1 MRFYSAALVSA
12 FLSSALLTGCLPAYN
27 GKSPNDAGK
36 SGEDLA
42 EDPQIDL
49 AGVDLTPP
57 PVLVD
62 GGSTGTLSITLD
74 KPGSSLRLNETMV
87 INVTITPNGQTGSAA
102 LSLASAPTGVTATFV
117 PPTVTLG
124 AAPVTSVM
132 TVTAAS
138 SMTPVSNIAAAVT
151 ATVGTNTSTTTYGVT
166 VIPKLVIHIPA
177 GTNTDGSGGHKVAG
191 FPKNIPVTLPANN
204 MLPVD
209 FYNDDSVEHEIHADG
224 NSLGMS
230 HEPGSLTANGGNL
243 IVNGVDTGLNYYETN
258 ITKTGTAKVYCHLHG
273 GTATSD
279 PGTIVVTQ

>member
-36 SGEDLA
+36 AGEDLA
-42 EDPQIDL
+42 EDPQVDL
-49 AGVDLTPP
+49 SGVDLTPP

-74 KPGSSLRLNETMV
+74 KTTSSLRLNETMV
-87 INVTITPNGQTGSAA
+87 INVTVTPNGQTGSAA
-102 LSLASAPTGVTATFV
+102 LSLANAPTGVTATFV
-117 PPTVTLG
+117 PATVTLG
-124 AAPVTSVM
+124 SAPVTSVM

-138 SMTPVSNIAAAVT
+138 DMTPIANVAAAVT
-151 ATVGTNTSTTTYGVT
+151 ATVGASASTTTYGVT
-166 VIPKLVIHIPA
+166 VIPKLVIHIPN
-177 GTNTDGSGGHKVAG
+177 NTGVNANNHAVAG
-191 FPKNIPVTLPANN
+191 FPKNIAVKLPASN

-230 HEPGSLTANGGNL
+230 HEPGALTANGGNL
-243 IVNGVDTGLNYYETN
+243 IVNGTDTGLNYYETN

-273 GTATSD
+273 GTATTD